1 MNVARTFKSSTQY
14 FKDKEAIKRLL
25 QNLCDDN
32 DFDVRYNAKIALDH
46 I

>member
-1 MNVARTFKSSTQY
+1 MNVAKQFNSSAQY
-14 FKDKEAIKRLL
+14 FKDKDAIKRLL

-32 DFDVRYNAKIALDH
+32 DFDVRYNAKVALDH